1 MGVGVSVGVGLSKDV
16 SVKVNVNVSMDLG
29 FGFWIW
35 MQMEAGEWGGSR
47 ESRPEAQAGRRQ
59 RREAHSPD
67 YPSFHLITQVP
78 RYLGTCLPPYLP
90 TYLPTRE
97 CVSAGATDG
106 T

>member
-1 MGVGVSVGVGLSKDV
+1 MGVGASVGVGLSKDV

-59 RREAHSPD
+59 RREAH
-67 YPSFHLITQVP
+67 YPSFHLTTQVP
-78 RYLGTCLPPYLP
+78 RYLGTCLPA
-90 TYLPTRE
+90 YLPTRE